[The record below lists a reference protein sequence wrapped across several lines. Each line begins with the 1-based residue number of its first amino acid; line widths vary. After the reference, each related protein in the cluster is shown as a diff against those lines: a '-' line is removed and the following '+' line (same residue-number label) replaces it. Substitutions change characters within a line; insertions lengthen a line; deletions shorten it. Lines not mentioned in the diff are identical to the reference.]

1 MTSAVSAPGVHAGA
15 LELTTEEYL
24 LAWRHLRLGLVH
36 WNLQPPGGIERT
48 VAERTAAQRQA
59 WEALRA
65 RGLAG
70 TRELAPELQDT
81 LHLIARPAAE
91 LNARLD
97 LPSGKRTVV
106 GCARGEH
113 AAVAEFGEFGLR
125 IRAARGTALPTAM
138 AESIPDRPP
147 PPLAEPAIRVLAEPA
162 IQAVSVPAEL
172 LADQEAMTGAEVER
186 ALLRGGTRPDDAHR
200 FRFMLQGRKLGGGKF
215 GAAQHD
221 RQGGRHVAEFVVTY
235 YETERGGYTLEQK
248 RGVDRSRWYTLA
260 PATRPQLAQRLAQ
273 LLNSIRR

>member
-1 MTSAVSAPGVHAGA
+1 MTSAVSAPGVHGGT

-48 VAERTAAQRQA
+48 VAERTAAQRHA

-70 TRELAPELQDT
+70 TRELASELEDA

-106 GCARGEH
+106 GGARGEH
-113 AAVAEFGEFGLR
+113 AAVAELGAFGLR
-125 IRAARGTALPTAM
+125 IRATRGTALPTAV
-138 AESIPDRPP
+138 AESIPDRS
-147 PPLAEPAIRVLAEPA
+147 PLPAEPA

-172 LADQEAMTGAEVER
+172 LADQEGMTGAEVER

-200 FRFMLQGRKLGGGKF
+200 FRAMLHGRKLGGGKF